1 MMKKRSKFFL
11 ATAVTLVLV
20 TSLIPRGVYGIKN
33 ISLVREAEAQE
44 EGGQG
49 AGGILQSI
57 LPMLAMLMMMGMM
70 NKKGQGPGE
79 GKVGEAQKAA
89 TKTLANAGSQSN
101 GGGTSGA
108 QPSVP
113 NLLTPN
119 GTNPINS
126 GGININIPLS

>member
-20 TSLIPRGVYGIKN
+20 TSIVPRGVYGIKN

-44 EGGQG
+44 SGG
-49 AGGILQSI
+49 AGGIMQSL
-57 LPMLAMLMMMGMM
+57 LPLLMMMMMM
-70 NKKGQGPGE
+70 NMMNKGQGPGV

-89 TKTLANAGSQSN
+89 TKNLDNAGSQSN
-101 GGGTSGA
+101 GGGNSGA

-113 NLLTPN
+113 NPLTPN
-119 GTNPINS
+119 GTNPINP
-126 GGININIPLS
+126 GGINIVIPLS

>member
-20 TSLIPRGVYGIKN
+20 TSIVPRGVYGIKN

-44 EGGQG
+44 SGG
-49 AGGILQSI
+49 AGGIMQSL
-57 LPMLAMLMMMGMM
+57 LPLLMMMMMM
-70 NKKGQGPGE
+70 NMMNKGQGPGV

-89 TKTLANAGSQSN
+89 TKNLDNAGSQSN
-101 GGGTSGA
+101 GGGNSGA

-113 NLLTPN
+113 NPLTP
-119 GTNPINS
+119 
-126 GGININIPLS
+126 GGINIVIPLS

>member
-33 ISLVREAEAQE
+33 ISLVREAEAQD

-49 AGGILQSI
+49 AGGIMQSI
-57 LPMLAMLMMMGMM
+57 SSMLMLMMLMGMM
-70 NKKGQGPGE
+70 NKKGQGPGVD
-79 GKVGEAQKAA
+79 KVGKAQVAA
-89 TKTLANAGSQSN
+89 TNNLANAGSQSN

-108 QPSVP
+108 QPSGP
-113 NLLTPN
+113 NPLIPN
-119 GTNPINS
+119 GTNPSNS
-126 GGININIPLS
+126 GRININIPLV

>member
-20 TSLIPRGVYGIKN
+20 TSVVPRGVYGIKN

-44 EGGQG
+44 SGG
-49 AGGILQSI
+49 AGGIMQS
-57 LPMLAMLMMMGMM
+57 LFPLLLMMMMMNMM
-70 NKKGQGPGE
+70 NKGKGPGVS
-79 GKVGEAQKAA
+79 KVGEAQVAA
-89 TKTLANAGSQSN
+89 TKNLANADSQSN

-113 NLLTPN
+113 NPLTPN
-119 GTNPINS
+119 GTNPINPR
-126 GGININIPLS
+126 GINIVIPLV

>member
-20 TSLIPRGVYGIKN
+20 TSVVPRGVYGIKN

-44 EGGQG
+44 SGG
-49 AGGILQSI
+49 AGGIMQSL
-57 LPMLAMLMMMGMM
+57 LPLLMMMMMM
-70 NKKGQGPGE
+70 NMMNKGQGPGV
-79 GKVGEAQKAA
+79 GKVGEAQVAA
-89 TKTLANAGSQSN
+89 TKNLANAGSQSN

-113 NLLTPN
+113 NPLTPN
-119 GTNPINS
+119 GTNPINP
-126 GGININIPLS
+126 GGINIVIPLS

>member
-20 TSLIPRGVYGIKN
+20 TSIVPRGVYGIKN

-44 EGGQG
+44 SGG
-49 AGGILQSI
+49 AGGIMQSL
-57 LPMLAMLMMMGMM
+57 LPLLMMMMMM
-70 NKKGQGPGE
+70 NMMNKGQGPGV

-113 NLLTPN
+113 NPLTPN
-119 GTNPINS
+119 GTNPINP
-126 GGININIPLS
+126 GGINIVIPLS